1 MISNIMVEEALMEQH
16 VDLMVMMREM
26 RREMDVMNNK
36 YEEKL
41 KAIIT
46 ENAFIRQ
53 DMGMREFIPSTPL
66 NSR

>member
-1 MISNIMVEEALMEQH
+1 MSNIMVEEALMEQH